1 MCSGSFFA
9 LFFTILFLLKI
20 FLKQRLTMKKNYNK
34 LIAITVFIGIVVL
47 ANYNLSSL
55 ADQSRPHGSQNHIPE
70 LTRNNYLM
78 GYLNENRS
86 SYEISFYDIN
96 IDFNVQKK
104 SIDGFVKIK
113 AKSIRNLKKLQI
125 DLAKNLNVKKITHKN
140 KNLKF
145 SREEDAIIVDFVK
158 PIKKDNFFEFTV
170 YYNGVPQ
177 NADNPPWAGGFTW
190 SKDKENRDWIAV
202 SCEGEGARIWWPNK
216 DHITAETDSVRMAY
230 TVPSDM
236 VAIGNGKLRS
246 VKDNGNKSTYE
257 WFVNNP
263 INNYNVS
270 VQIGNYVAVQDTFI
284 KDDDI
289 HLMNHYV
296 LDYNEELASNYFPMS
311 KEVIRFYEKYFGD
324 YQWYEDGYK
333 LVEVPYLGME
343 HQSAVTYGNGFSIYN
358 GVRSKSWPMYGVMDP
373 LIIHETG
380 HEWFGNSVTASDP
393 THIWIHEGLQVYS
406 EAIYFEDKFNSY
418 EVGVHYLNTIK
429 NRITNNIPIVGTEN
443 ENHWA
448 LHGDTYMKGAWVM
461 HTLRSVI
468 NDDKIWFKILE
479 EFMIENAKSFVNTK
493 DFFDKVNDK
502 TGVDYWYF
510 AEQYFYSA
518 LQPELEYYQTETE
531 FFYRWKNVNNNFIMP
546 IDLLVNNKELRVNP
560 TQDFNSLK
568 IKKHTQVEV
577 MDWKFYV
584 KKIDKK

>member
-1 MCSGSFFA
+1 MKKIIFS
-9 LFFTILFLLKI
+9 FLLCT
-20 FLKQRLTMKKNYNK
+20 FFSCQEN
-34 LIAITVFIGIVVL
+34 
-47 ANYNLSSL
+47 
-55 ADQSRPHGSQNHIPE
+55 RPHGSQYDLPE
-70 LTRNNYLM
+70 LTENNYLM

-86 SYEISFYDIN
+86 SYRVSFYDIN
-96 IDFNVQKK
+96 IDFDINKK

-113 AKSIRNLKKLQI
+113 AESLNDLEKLQV
-125 DLAKNLNVKKITHKN
+125 DLAENLSINKILHNN
-140 KNLKF
+140 KELSF
-145 SREEDAIIVDFVK
+145 SRKLDAVLISF
-158 PIKKDNFFEFTV
+158 PYLIKKGDLFEFTV
-170 YYNGVPQ
+170 YYEGIPQ
-177 NADNPPWAGGFTW
+177 GAVNPPWAGGFTW
-190 SKDKENRDWIAV
+190 SKDKSGRDWIAV

-216 DHITAETDSVRMAY
+216 DHITAEGDSVRMVY

-236 VAIGNGKLRS
+236 VAVGNGNLRS
-246 VKDNGNKSTYE
+246 ISKNGDKSSYE

-263 INNYNVS
+263 INNYNIS

-284 KDDDI
+284 KDDQV

-296 LDYNEELASNYFPMS
+296 LDYNKELASNYFPMS

-333 LVEVPYLGME
+333 LIEVPYLGME

-406 EAIYFEDKFNSY
+406 EAIYFEDKFDSY
-418 EVGVHYLNTIK
+418 EVGVHYLNSIK
-429 NRITNNIPIVGTEN
+429 NRIANQIPIVGNEN

-468 NDDKIWFKILE
+468 NDDEVWFEILK
-479 EFMIENAKSFVNTK
+479 EFMTENAKGFANTE
-493 DFFDKVNDK
+493 DFFNKVNEK
-502 TGVDYWYF
+502 TGKNLWYF
-510 AEQYFYSA
+510 AEQYFYSPN
-518 LQPELEYYQTETE
+518 QPELEYYQTNSS
-531 FFYRWKNVNNNFIMP
+531 FSYRWNNVNDSFIMP
-546 IDLLVNNKELRVNP
+546 IGLLVNGEEKRVLPKKEF
-560 TQDFNSLK
+560 QSFNISEHST
-568 IKKHTQVEV
+568 IEV

-584 KKIDKK
+584 KPINKN

>member
-1 MCSGSFFA
+1 
-9 LFFTILFLLKI
+9 
-20 FLKQRLTMKKNYNK
+20 MKKNYNIIIVLLFGAIGYA
-34 LIAITVFIGIVVL
+34 LIALL
-47 ANYNLSSL
+47 ANYQLNSTTN
-55 ADQSRPHGSQNHIPE
+55 DNRPHGSQTDLPE

-78 GYLNENRS
+78 GFLNENRS
-86 SYEISFYDIN
+86 SYRVTFYDIN
-96 IDFNVQKK
+96 IDFDIENK
-104 SIDGFVKIK
+104 SINGFVTIK
-113 AKSIRNLKKLQI
+113 AESLNDLNRLQV
-125 DLAKNLNVKKITHKN
+125 DLAENLNILKIVHENNELNFT
-140 KNLKF
+140 
-145 SREEDAIIVDFVK
+145 RELDAVIIDF
-158 PIKKDNFFEFTV
+158 PSLIIKDNIFDFTIF
-170 YYNGVPQ
+170 YEGIPQ

-190 SKDKENRDWIAV
+190 SKDKDGRDWIAV

-216 DHITAETDSVRMAY
+216 DHITAESDSVRMKY

-236 VAIGNGKLRS
+236 VAVGNGNLRS
-246 VKDNGNKSTYE
+246 ISKNGEKSTYE

-263 INNYNVS
+263 INNYNIS
-270 VQIGNYVAVQDTFI
+270 VQIGNYVVVQDTFV
-284 KDDDI
+284 KDNFT

-296 LDYNEELASNYFPMS
+296 LDYNKELASNYFLQS

-333 LVEVPYLGME
+333 LIEVPYLGME

-358 GVRSKSWPMYGVMDP
+358 GVRSKSWPMYGVIDP

-418 EVGVHYLNTIK
+418 EIGIHYLNSLK
-429 NRITNNIPIVGTEN
+429 NRIVNEIPIVGNED

-468 NDDKIWFKILE
+468 NNDKVWFEILK
-479 EFMIENAKSFVNTK
+479 EFMTENAKSFANTN
-493 DFFDKVNDK
+493 DFFKKVNEK
-502 TGVDYWYF
+502 TGTDYWYF
-510 AEQYFYSA
+510 AQQYFYSSQ
-518 LQPELEYYQTETE
+518 QPELEYYQTDSN
-531 FFYRWKNVNNNFIMP
+531 FSYRWNNVNDNFIMP
-546 IDLLVNNKELRVNP
+546 VDLLVNGIEKRVVP
-560 TQDFNSLK
+560 SQKFQSFN
-568 IKKHTQVEV
+568 ITKHSTIEV

-584 KKIDKK
+584 KPINKK